1 MLINMP
7 TFKKSK
13 NKKGLFTKEELSLA
27 LKAVL
32 ENNSS
37 IRKAAKEN
45 NMDRTTLSRYV
56 REAKKNGETNMPKLS
71 MTTMKVGE

>member
-1 MLINMP
+1 MLVNMP

-45 NMDRTTLSRYV
+45 NMDREPL
-56 REAKKNGETNMPKLS
+56 
-71 MTTMKVGE
+71 